1 MSFGRQVRALMRK
14 NYILKKRQKC
24 GTLGEF
30 LTPFLFC
37 LILCLLAGNVN
48 FRDIA
53 RDPSLR
59 NVLIILVQVQVLLIF
74 ITGCRFVLS

>member
-14 NYILKKRQKC
+14 NCILKRRQKC

-37 LILCLLAGNVN
+37 LILCLLAFNN
-48 FRDIA
+48 AFRYLA
-53 RDPSLR
+53 SDPSIRSKDLFR
-59 NVLIILVQVQVLLIF
+59 YLINPLDVLIILVQV
-74 ITGCRFVLS
+74 

>member
-14 NYILKKRQKC
+14 NCILKRRQKC

-37 LILCLLAGNVN
+37 LILCLLA
-48 FRDIA
+48 FRDA
-53 RDPSLR
+53 FKNLPDDPSIR
-59 NVLIILVQVQVLLIF
+59 NVLIILVQV
-74 ITGCRFVLS
+74 

>member
-37 LILCLLAGNVN
+37 LILCLLATSGE
-48 FRDIA
+48 FRYI
-53 RDPSLR
+53 
-59 NVLIILVQVQVLLIF
+59 
-74 ITGCRFVLS
+74 